1 MPLYTYQY
9 VDGNGKRRSGHIEAN
24 SDQDAK
30 NKLREQGVL
39 VTQIESKKKFTSKQN
54 LKGDSLLAFTI
65 QLSQLVNAGVP
76 LYESL
81 TTIEEQSRGEAWHS
95 IILSLCEQIRSGV
108 SLSAAMANYPES
120 FDRLYCGMVSAGE
133 AVGVLGPVL
142 EKLNTFLNR
151 QMKLKK
157 QITTAMIYPVILGS
171 FSFLIICLLLGFV
184 VPSLE
189 DIFAERKL
197 NGFTQAVLGISYIFR
212 TYWWVY
218 LPIIVGTIA
227 FFVWQIRSPKGKI
240 AIETNLL
247 RAPLFKTLVIQTATA
262 RFCRTM
268 GTLLQGGLNMIESL
282 RISRTVMKNVV
293 LEQEIQQAEGKIIE
307 GHSLSQEMGRSPYF
321 PKMVSR
327 MLAVGEESGTS
338 IAMLNSIADMY
349 EQEVEKTL
357 DRVMALSQP
366 IILII
371 MGLVIG
377 TVMLA
382 IMLPLTDV
390 SSFSVG

>member
-1 MPLYTYQY
+1 MPLYEYQY

-24 SDQDAK
+24 GDLEAK
-30 NKLREQGVL
+30 SKLREQGVL
-39 VTQIESKKKFTSKQN
+39 VTQLAAKTKVNKKQN
-54 LKGDSLLAFTI
+54 LKGDNLVAFTI

-81 TTIEEQSRGEAWHS
+81 MAIEEQARGESYHR
-95 IILSLCEQIRSGV
+95 IIMSLCEQIRSGQ
-108 SLSAAMANYPES
+108 SLSVAMANYPDS
-120 FDRLYCGMVSAGE
+120 FDKLYCGMVSAGE

-142 EKLNTFLNR
+142 EKLTFFLNR

-157 QITTAMIYPVILGS
+157 QITTAMIYPAILGS

-184 VPSLE
+184 VPSLA

-197 NGFTQAVLGISYIFR
+197 NAFTQVVLTLSYVFR
-212 TYWWVY
+212 TFWWIY
-218 LPIIVGTIA
+218 LPIIVGGLSYLI
-227 FFVWQIRSPKGKI
+227 WLLRSPKGRLI
-240 AIETNLL
+240 IEKNTLKVPLL
-247 RAPLFKTLVIQTATA
+247 KTLVIQTAVA

-282 RISRTVMKNVV
+282 RISRSVMRNVV
-293 LEQEIQQAEGKIIE
+293 LEKEIQNAEVKIIE
-307 GHSLSQEMGRSPYF
+307 GHSLSQELGRSSYF
-321 PKMVSR
+321 PVMVSR

-349 EQEVEKTL
+349 EQELEKTL

-366 IILII
+366 IILIV

-377 TVMLA
+377 TVLLA